1 MNIIWSYVCSNVIKF
16 GDGYYIIIGL
26 HHWNQVQR
34 PILHTGA
41 AVYKYNRFEIRSIAY
56 RSILMQYTV
65 FKILNIAYMSSIA
78 SSVVKLAKQMVWR
91 SSDTSLIVRH
101 TSGLRYPQHIYTHI
115 IHLIHYK
122 TNIITEDV
130 LTKQYTP
137 LLI

>member
-1 MNIIWSYVCSNVIKF
+1 
-16 GDGYYIIIGL
+16 
-26 HHWNQVQR
+26 
-34 PILHTGA
+34 
-41 AVYKYNRFEIRSIAY
+41 
-56 RSILMQYTV
+56 MQYTV